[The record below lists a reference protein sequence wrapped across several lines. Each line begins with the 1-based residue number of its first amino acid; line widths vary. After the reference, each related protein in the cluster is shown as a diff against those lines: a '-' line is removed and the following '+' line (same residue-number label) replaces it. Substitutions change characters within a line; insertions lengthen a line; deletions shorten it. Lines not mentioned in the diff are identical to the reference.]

1 MNYYKGAVALSFS
14 AFLSASGGVAAGE
27 IDDLKALVQ
36 KLSQRVNELEQRQE
50 STAVADTKSVSSG
63 SEKVKLSISGQVN
76 RGILYAD
83 DGAQSDLHHVDNDAS
98 STRIRF
104 IGEAKPNEKMT
115 VGAAM
120 EVQFESNST
129 ATVSQT
135 GVGGTDNFT
144 QRRLEVYFD
153 HMDYGKV
160 WLGQGW
166 TASEGTSEVDLSGTD
181 LAGYSDTD
189 ILAGGTLFRSSAGVL
204 STISVGSV
212 LTNLDGLGRNDR
224 LRYDT
229 PNISGFM
236 GSVGIVQD
244 DKTDVALRYANAF
257 GGTKVAG
264 AIAYAKTQGT
274 TFDEQVN
281 GSASVLLANGLNF
294 TLAAGSTE
302 AIAAGRND
310 SDFFY
315 GKFGYKTKGI
325 SSAGETA
332 FSIDYHSTEDLAMNG
347 DEADSIG
354 LQAVQK
360 VDDWGTEFY
369 VGLRQYSL
377 DRAGADFDD
386 VIGVLAGARVK
397 F

>member
-1 MNYYKGAVALSFS
+1 MNYYKGAVALSVS
-14 AFLSASGGVAAGE
+14 AMLSASGGVAADE
-27 IDDLKALVQ
+27 LSDLKTLVQ
-36 KLSQRVNELEQRQE
+36 KLSQRVNELEQHQE
-50 STAVADTKSVSSG
+50 SGAVATSTPVSSG

-76 RGILYAD
+76 RGLLYAD
-83 DGAQSDLHHVDNDAS
+83 DGTQGDLHHVDNDAS

-104 IGEAKPNEKMT
+104 IGEAKPNEKLT

-129 ATVSQT
+129 SNVSQT

-153 HMDYGKV
+153 HMDYGKL

-166 TASEGTSEVDLSGTD
+166 TASDSTSEVDLSGTA

-189 ILAGGTLFRSSAGVL
+189 ILAGGTLFRTSAGVL
-204 STISVGSV
+204 STTTVGSV
-212 LTNLDGLGRNDR
+212 FTNLDGLGRDDR

-229 PNISGFM
+229 PNFAGFM
-236 GSVGIVQD
+236 GSVSIAQD
-244 DKTDVALRYANAF
+244 DKSDVALKYSNAF
-257 GGTKVAG
+257 GGTKIAG
-264 AIAYAKTQGT
+264 AIAYAKTQGS
-274 TFDEQVN
+274 TFDDQVN

-294 TLAAGSTE
+294 TVAAGSID
-302 AIAAGRND
+302 AIAPGRSDAG
-310 SDFFY
+310 FYY
-315 GKFGYKTKGI
+315 GKIGYKTRGI
-325 SSAGETA
+325 SSAGTTA
-332 FSIDYHSTEDLAMNG
+332 FSIDYHNTEDLAMNG

-354 LQAVQK
+354 LQAVQN

-369 VGLRQYSL
+369 LGLRQYSL
-377 DRAGADFDD
+377 DRPGANFDD
-386 VIGVLAGARVK
+386 VTGVLAGARVK